1 MAGSPRNRW
10 KAWWAKRDRKA
21 VELARHPL
29 FMGMPLVDIG
39 RTASLVDVVRV
50 SAGTVLARQGL
61 RPIEPF
67 VINRGWA
74 RVSLDGTDVSFVDR
88 HQTVGLGAWAAK
100 VCFGASVIAASAM
113 ELYVVQPAAVRT
125 FLELVPHAIS
135 PEWSD
140 LWPSA
145 AAALPSPEHGLS
157 L

>member
-1 MAGSPRNRW
+1 MGASPLDLWR
-10 KAWWAKRDRKA
+10 AWRARRDRKA
-21 VELARHPL
+21 VELAHHPL
-29 FMGMPLVDIG
+29 FRGMPPAQMG
-39 RTASLVDVVRV
+39 RAASLVDVVRV

-74 RVSLDGTDVSFVDR
+74 RVELDGVDVSFVDR
-88 HQTVGLGAWAAK
+88 RQTVGLGAWAAK
-100 VCFGASVIAASAM
+100 VCFGATVVAASVM

-125 FLELVPHAIS
+125 FLELVPQAIA

-140 LWPSA
+140 QWPA
-145 AAALPSPEHGLS
+145 AVTQTSPEHGLS

>member
-1 MAGSPRNRW
+1 VSPRNLWRVW
-10 KAWWAKRDRKA
+10 RARRDRKA

-29 FMGMPLVDIG
+29 FVSTSLVDLG
-39 RTASLVDVVRV
+39 RTACLVDVVRV

-74 RVSLDGTDVSFVDR
+74 RVELDGVDVSFVDR
-88 HQTVGLGAWAAK
+88 RQTVGLGAWAAK
-100 VCFGASVIAASAM
+100 VCFGATVIAASAM

-125 FLELVPHAIS
+125 FLELVPQAVS

-145 AAALPSPEHGLS
+145 VAMTSPEHGLS